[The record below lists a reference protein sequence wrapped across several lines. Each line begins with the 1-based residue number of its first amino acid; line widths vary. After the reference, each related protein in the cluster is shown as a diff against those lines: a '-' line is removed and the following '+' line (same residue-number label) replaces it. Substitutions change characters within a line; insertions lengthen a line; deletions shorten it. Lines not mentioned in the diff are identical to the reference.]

1 MTRHL
6 RHQFKEGQLTFLRTL
21 TSVTLLVILLSACG
35 GRAPA
40 PSSAFRITEFN
51 SDSSIQWNSQI
62 EAQVS
67 WVGNPV
73 FPIEGNWEII
83 RCDTPNFS
91 CDRSPLIFEEEENP
105 LVINRECFCS
115 GSMCNQTVTFE
126 GFYRFTDAAGQV
138 ADSERLV
145 TTCRP

>member
-1 MTRHL
+1 VLTPWQTRI
-6 RHQFKEGQLTFLRTL
+6 
-21 TSVTLLVILLSACG
+21 VATLLTILLSACG
-35 GRAPA
+35 GRAPE
-40 PSSAFRITEFN
+40 PSSTFRITAVDSAN
-51 SDSSIQWNSQI
+51 SIPWNSQI

-91 CDRSPLIFEEEENP
+91 CDRNPLVFEEEENP
-105 LVINRECFCS
+105 LVINRECYCS
-115 GSMCNQTVTFE
+115 GAMCNRTVTFE
-126 GFYRFTDAAGQV
+126 GFYRFTDATGQV
-138 ADSERLV
+138 ADGPRLV